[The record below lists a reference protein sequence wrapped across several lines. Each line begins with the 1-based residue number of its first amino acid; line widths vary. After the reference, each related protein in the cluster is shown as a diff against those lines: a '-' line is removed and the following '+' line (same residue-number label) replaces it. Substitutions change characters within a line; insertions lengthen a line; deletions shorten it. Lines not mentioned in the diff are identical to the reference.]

1 MKVKDPKPTNLSPMM
16 AQWYDCKQQAK
27 SALLLFRLGDFYEAF
42 YDDAKILSESLNVT
56 LTQRQSIPMS
66 GIPAHASEGYIK
78 KLVDKGFL
86 VAIAEQMEDPKQ
98 VKGIVKRK
106 VVKTISPGTI
116 LSASLLS
123 DHANNFFV
131 SLTQVNQVF
140 GFALLDL
147 STGELNISELDSQ
160 RKVQDELLRRL
171 PSEVL
176 ISKATLKHLGHALKD
191 LKKQHSFR
199 LNVKEDW
206 VFNPQSCYAFLTR
219 HLNVHSLDGFGLKE
233 KTAAINA
240 AGALLSYVQDELS
253 FSIDHIKTIQ
263 MDDPTDYMEIDGTTQ
278 RNLEL
283 TEKLISSGENF
294 TLLNLLDKT
303 CTPMGTRLFKNR
315 RL

>member
-1 MKVKDPKPTNLSPMM
+1 MEMKVKDPKPTNLSPMM

-42 YDDAKILSESLNVT
+42 YDDAKVLSESLNVT

-147 STGELNISELDSQ
+147 STGE
-160 RKVQDELLRRL
+160 
-171 PSEVL
+171 
-176 ISKATLKHLGHALKD
+176 
-191 LKKQHSFR
+191 
-199 LNVKEDW
+199 
-206 VFNPQSCYAFLTR
+206 
-219 HLNVHSLDGFGLKE
+219 
-233 KTAAINA
+233 
-240 AGALLSYVQDELS
+240 
-253 FSIDHIKTIQ
+253 
-263 MDDPTDYMEIDGTTQ
+263 
-278 RNLEL
+278 
-283 TEKLISSGENF
+283 
-294 TLLNLLDKT
+294 
-303 CTPMGTRLFKNR
+303 
-315 RL
+315 

>member
-1 MKVKDPKPTNLSPMM
+1 
-16 AQWYDCKQQAK
+16 
-27 SALLLFRLGDFYEAF
+27 YEAF
-42 YDDAKILSESLNVT
+42 YDDAKVLSESLNVT

-106 VVKTISPGTI
+106 VVKTISPGTV

-160 RKVQDELLRRL
+160 RRVQDELLRRL

-176 ISKATLKHLGHALKD
+176 ISKATFKHLAHALKD

-199 LNVKEDW
+199 LNLKEDW
-206 VFNPQSCYAFLTR
+206 VFNP
-219 HLNVHSLDGFGLKE
+219 
-233 KTAAINA
+233 
-240 AGALLSYVQDELS
+240 
-253 FSIDHIKTIQ
+253 
-263 MDDPTDYMEIDGTTQ
+263 
-278 RNLEL
+278 
-283 TEKLISSGENF
+283 
-294 TLLNLLDKT
+294 
-303 CTPMGTRLFKNR
+303 
-315 RL
+315 